1 VRALAWAKAHRK
13 TTIAG
18 GVVLGLMLFYLLA
31 GGALAAS
38 LISGRASEKLGRP
51 VTIGGGHGGLGAIVL
66 GDISI
71 AGAPGQPP
79 LLTVKEVRIPWGAAL
94 GMHSDVRI
102 DGLRINAVHG
112 GDADN
117 VSALVDRLRG
127 RASGKAKT
135 DAAEGSGSSGPPSS
149 PSASP
154 SSSSSSVPDVV
165 ITNGML
171 EARDETKHVA
181 LRIGLFDAE
190 LRPGTKLA
198 VRLRGVRGVLTLGAE
213 GEGPSFSAEEIDV
226 QTPLAGLRPTGVP
239 SLRVT
244 AGRASPLP
252 TLSLTG
258 ITGVIAPP
266 PAGVPGPAD
275 GLIIDLRGS
284 YGGAK
289 ESLWTAKGQADP
301 AKGTGKLALRAEQFS
316 LGRIRDVLPP
326 SVLTPENTTLDAALD
341 LAWVGDAVKFGG
353 ELAVVG
359 LSLHHESLAADPVEN
374 VSVGLT
380 LAGTAYPVARRLELE
395 RFEGRVRDIT
405 ARLSGSVALP
415 EGTFKFAN
423 GRKLDVI
430 PQIVL
435 AFTVPRVSCAK
446 LLTSI
451 PTALVPHLQGFEMKG
466 NFEANVG
473 AKIDFA
479 NLDGL
484 ELTGKVGIDGCKVLK
499 APPEV
504 DALDGKHQ
512 GKESLVVNVE
522 VPKKLGVPASAEPDT
537 LSVVVGPDNP
547 DFVPYDEISPYLVG
561 SIMTTEDNGFF
572 KHRGWVTSEFKSALR
587 RNLQRGGFRLG
598 ASSIT
603 MQMTKNVL
611 LTREKTLSR
620 KLQELF
626 LVWYIEQNLSKER
639 ILELY
644 FNAVEF
650 GPRIYGIG
658 AAVRHYFGKKPS
670 ELTPL
675 EAAWF
680 SSIMPNPKRRYVQF
694 CHGAPV
700 PQWDKYIHRIM
711 AKTHERGRLTDDE
724 YAAYAPQT
732 LTFDRKEAS
741 FTEKQCL
748 EWVKTMAPPKQEPE
762 APPEIEDAD
771 GEGDSAFSNKRL
783 KRLFTHATRRAP
795 AQTATSKTPA
805 KAQAPKVKTSGEK
818 PVAARAHQ

>member
-1 VRALAWAKAHRK
+1 MAWVKAHRRIS
-13 TTIAG
+13 IAG
-18 GVVLGLMLFYLLA
+18 GVVLGVLLLYMLV
-31 GGALAAS
+31 GGALAARV
-38 LISGRASEKLGRP
+38 IAGRATERLGRQ
-51 VTIGGGHGGLGAIVL
+51 VSIGSGHGGFGAIVL
-66 GDISI
+66 NDVVV

-79 LLTVKEVRIPWGAAL
+79 LLTVKEVQIPL
-94 GMHSDVRI
+94 GVVFGMRGPVRV
-102 DGLRINAVHG
+102 DGLRVAAVNG
-112 GDADN
+112 GPADN
-117 VSALVDRLRG
+117 VTTIAERLRG
-127 RASGKAKT
+127 RKSGQAGDPGKDGKS
-135 DAAEGSGSSGPPSS
+135 EGAQGGG
-149 PSASP
+149 
-154 SSSSSSVPDVV
+154 SSSSVPDVV
-165 ITNGML
+165 ITNGVI
-171 EARDETKHVA
+171 EARDHDKHVA
-181 LRIGLFDAE
+181 VKVASFDAE

-198 VRLRGVRGVLTLGAE
+198 VRLRNIHGVLALGDE
-213 GEGPSFSAEEIDV
+213 GQGPSFAADEVDV

-239 SLRVT
+239 ALRVT

-289 ESLWTAKGQADP
+289 ESLWTAKGRADLD
-301 AKGTGKLALRAEQFS
+301 KGMGKLALRAEQFS

-341 LAWVGDAVKFGG
+341 LSWVGDAVKFGG

-359 LSLHHESLAADPVEN
+359 LSLHHEALSTEPLEN
-374 VSVGLT
+374 VSVGLS

-395 RFEGRVRDIT
+395 RLEGKVRDIT
-405 ARLSGSVALP
+405 ARLSGSLALP
-415 EGTFKFAN
+415 AGTFKFAN

-430 PQIVL
+430 PQIAL
-435 AFTVPRVSCAK
+435 AFTVPKMPCAK

-451 PTALVPHLQGFEMKG
+451 PPALVPHLQGFELKG
-466 NFEANVG
+466 TFTADVG

-479 NLDGL
+479 DLDAL
-484 ELTGKVGIDGCKVLK
+484 ALTGKVGIDGCKVVK

-504 DALDGKHQ
+504 LALDGKQ
-512 GKESLVVNVE
+512 PGKPSLVVNVE
-522 VPKKLGVPASAEPDT
+522 VPRKFGAEAPRKLAASGTIEPDVM
-537 LSVVVGPDNP
+537 SVVIGPDNP

-572 KHRGWVTSEFKSALR
+572 KHRGWVSSQFASALR
-587 RNLQRGGFRLG
+587 KNLQRGGFRLG

-644 FNAVEF
+644 FNAIEF

-658 AAVRHYFGKKPS
+658 AATRHYFGKRPS

-675 EAAWF
+675 EAAFF
-680 SSIMPNPKRRYVQF
+680 SSILPSPKRRYVQY
-694 CHGAPV
+694 CHGAPAA
-700 PQWDKYIHRIM
+700 QWDKYIHRIFN
-711 AKTHERGRLTDDE
+711 KSHERGRVTDDE
-724 YAAYAPQT
+724 YAAYATQT
-732 LTFDRKEAS
+732 LTFDRKEAT

-748 EWVKTMAPPKQEPE
+748 EWVKGMSPPKTEPE
-762 APPEIEDAD
+762 APPEMDEAD
-771 GEGDSAFSNKRL
+771 GEGEGAFAGKRL
-783 KRLFTHATRRAP
+783 RRLYTNAARR
-795 AQTATSKTPA
+795 TATAPGGKTIPA
-805 KAQAPKVKTSGEK
+805 VGKAAAGKAPGAK
-818 PVAARAHQ
+818 PVARAQ